1 MFLDKL
7 KEYKDILHTFQKM
20 HGNYTIMLVPHD
32 GKNISRKELDTD
44 KLHRALKYIG
54 SAALGSLATILVLCG
69 LLYNTTT
76 EVRELT
82 VYRQAKDQQEQKL
95 QMLTNHTEELQKKM
109 ATIAKIEEQVR
120 EQMKKLGMEPPEK
133 EQIAPADAAKGGPNT
148 YKLAYA
154 DILQQQNATLD
165 KNMQVTTKNLENL
178 LASLKSE
185 NYRQEVTPSKWP
197 VDGGYI
203 SSEFGSRANPFDGSS
218 ADYHPGIDIAE
229 NYGAPVYASASGH
242 VQRADWYG
250 GYGKY
255 IRLSHDYGYATAYG
269 HLSKIAVKAGDYVE
283 KGQVI
288 GYVGS
293 TGYSTGPH
301 LHFEVLLY
309 GEQINPGKLIKY

>member
-1 MFLDKL
+1 MFIDKL
-7 KEYKDILHTFQKM
+7 KKYKDIFSAFNKM
-20 HGNYTIMLVPHD
+20 HGDYTLMLVPHD
-32 GKNISRKELDTD
+32 GKNISRKELNTD
-44 KLHRALKYIG
+44 KLHTAIKYIG
-54 SAALGSLATILVLCG
+54 SAVVGSLATILVLCG
-69 LLYNTTT
+69 LLYSTTT

-82 VYRQAKDQQEQKL
+82 IYRQTKDQQEEKLQKL
-95 QMLTNHTEELQKKM
+95 TTHTEELQKKM
-109 ATIAKIEEQVR
+109 ATLSKIEEQVR

-133 EQIAPADAAKGGPNT
+133 EQLAPSDAGKGGPNSH
-148 YKLAYA
+148 KLTSA
-154 DILQQQNATLD
+154 DVLQQQNATLE
-165 KNMQVTTKNLENL
+165 KSMQVTTKNLENL
-178 LASLKSE
+178 LASLKNE
-185 NYRQEVTPSKWP
+185 NYRQDVTPSKWP

-218 ADYHPGIDIAE
+218 GDYHPGIDIAE

-250 GYGKY
+250 GYGNY
-255 IRLSHDYGYATAYG
+255 IRLSHDYGYSTAYG
-269 HLSKIAVKAGDYVE
+269 HLSKIAVKAGDYVD

-309 GEQINPGKLIKY
+309 GEQIDPGKLIKY